1 MKNIFESAR
10 LQALKSLVRC
20 QKEKRYVNLEINA
33 VLGSNVLNE
42 QDKNLYTALVY
53 GVTEK
58 ESLLDYIISPYVSR
72 KYETLDVEV
81 LTALRLG
88 ALQLFFFDNI
98 PSHSAC
104 DEMVECVK
112 NTRCR
117 SASGFV
123 NGVLRSILREKQK
136 VEERIQNAPDSVKY
150 SMPEWIIDLWRK
162 SYGEEKTL
170 EILKGFDKIPP
181 LVLHTNTLK
190 TTPESLLEKIKA
202 SGYRAEIHPLF
213 SHLIRVWDCGGA
225 EKLYGF
231 DTGLFFVQG
240 TAAALAVKELEIC
253 KGAKVFDVCACPGGK
268 SFAAALHMEN
278 TGAIYSFDIHK
289 SKIPLIDKGAQR
301 LGIDIIKTDVHDA
314 REVFS
319 DTADFIIADVPCSGL
334 GVISKKPDIRKK
346 KKEDIER
353 LPEIQYSILENCAK
367 SVKRGGAVLY
377 STCTLNRLENEEVT
391 EKFLRENSEFSRK
404 SGFPKT
410 FFPDNNVEDGFFVD
424 ILVKDF

>member
-1 MKNIFESAR
+1 MKQTDSAR
-10 LQALKSLVRC
+10 LCALKSLVRC
-20 QKEKRYVNLEINA
+20 RKEKRYVNLEINA
-33 VLGSNVLNE
+33 VLKESALNE
-42 QDKNLYTALVY
+42 QDKSLYTALVY

-58 ESLLDYIISPYVSR
+58 ETLLDYIISPYVLR
-72 KYETLDVEV
+72 KYETLDIEV
-81 LTALRLG
+81 QTALRLG

-104 DEMVECVK
+104 DETVECVK
-112 NTRCR
+112 HTRCR

-123 NGVLRSILREKQK
+123 NGVLRSLLRDSKK
-136 VEERIQNAPDSVKY
+136 VKERIQNAPLGVKY
-150 SMPEWIIDLWRK
+150 SMPEWIIDLWCE
-162 SYGEEKTL
+162 SYGEEKAL

-181 LVLHTNTLK
+181 LVLHTNVLK
-190 TTPESLLEKIKA
+190 ISPEKLVEKINA
-202 SGYRAEIHPLF
+202 SGYRADVHPLF

-231 DTGLFFVQG
+231 EQGLFFVQG

-268 SFAAALHMEN
+268 SFAATLHMEN
-278 TGAIYSFDIHK
+278 TGEIFSFDIHE
-289 SKIPLIDKGAQR
+289 SKIPLIEKGAVK
-301 LGIDIIKTDVHDA
+301 LGIDIIKTGVHDA
-314 REVFS
+314 REPFS

-353 LPEIQYSILENCAK
+353 LPEIQLSILENCAK
-367 SVKRGGAVLY
+367 SVKRTGAILY
-377 STCTLNRLENEEVT
+377 STCTLNRHENEDVV
-391 EKFLRENSEFSRK
+391 EKFLSTHSEFSRK

-410 FFPDNNVEDGFFVD
+410 FFPNNEVEDGFFVD